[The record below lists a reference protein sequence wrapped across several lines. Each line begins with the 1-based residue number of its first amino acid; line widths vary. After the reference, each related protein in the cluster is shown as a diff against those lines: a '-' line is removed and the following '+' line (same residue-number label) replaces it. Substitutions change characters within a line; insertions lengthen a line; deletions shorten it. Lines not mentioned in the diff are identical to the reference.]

1 MRLTRPKN
9 TTFWIATV
17 LAALGIIGHFAP
29 LPFASQNDFLLVAI
43 GFIILWLGVALKGF

>member
-17 LAALGIIGHFAP
+17 LAALGIIGHFTA
-29 LPFASQNDFLLVAI
+29 LPFVSQYDFLLVAA
-43 GFIILWLGVALKGF
+43 GFIILWLGVAIKGF